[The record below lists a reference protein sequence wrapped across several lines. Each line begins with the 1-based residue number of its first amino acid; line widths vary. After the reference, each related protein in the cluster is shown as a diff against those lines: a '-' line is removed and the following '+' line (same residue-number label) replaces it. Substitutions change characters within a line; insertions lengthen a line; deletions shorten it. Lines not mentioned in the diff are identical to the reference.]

1 MSLFLFP
8 IISLTP
14 DLFHS
19 IIKLCHSFLRKESNE
34 KHIRKSIIQRK
45 RKTSFHSIPTPKP
58 LEELT
63 MMDSFLFEAATE
75 DVENA
80 KIIAKSIIE
89 RTTGRKV
96 NNLVIQA
103 QKQLKGIN
111 TNKHGIRMDV
121 YTTET
126 NENNCS
132 TCVYDIEPNNYYE
145 KDLPRRNRFYQS
157 LIDSK
162 LLPTDTPFSQLP
174 DVFSIW
180 ILPYDPFGDNRM
192 LYTVKNMVEENNQI
206 VYNDGVT
213 KIFIYTKGTVGGSQ
227 KLKDLLTFLEN
238 STPTYAVDEELM
250 AIQKIIDTVKCDS
263 ETRKRYMGIMGVID
277 YERRDAFE
285 AGEKLGIQTGQLQ
298 GAISNSK
305 FMNLTKEQ
313 TKENI
318 MKQFSLPENI
328 AEDYLNLYW

>member
-1 MSLFLFP
+1 MQNISENLLP
-8 IISLTP
+8 INE
-14 DLFHS
+14 
-19 IIKLCHSFLRKESNE
+19 RE
-34 KHIRKSIIQRK
+34 KHL
-45 RKTSFHSIPTPKP
+45 SIPSATPKP

-89 RTTGRKV
+89 RSTGRKV

-121 YTTET
+121 YTSET
-126 NENNCS
+126 DENNCS

-180 ILPYDPFGDNRM
+180 ILPYDPFGENRM

-213 KIFIYTKGTVGGSQ
+213 KIFIYTKGIIGGSQ
-227 KLKDLLTFLEN
+227 KLRDLLTFLEN
-238 STPTYAVDEELM
+238 STPTYAVDEELL
-250 AIQKIIDTVKCDS
+250 AIQHIIDTVKSDS

-285 AGEKLGIQTGQLQ
+285 AGQIQ
-298 GAISNSK
+298 GAISTCQ

-318 MKQFSLPENI
+318 MKQFSLPENV